1 MHMFNKLNLFIMASL
16 KFSAVSP
23 ATTSLEDW
31 QVKNGRFANVK
42 RFGLTAI
49 KDWFSEKGNQF
60 VSCEAKAFV
69 RPGQFVRILKDN
81 PNAKWGRI
89 KEIMEGKGENA
100 KGTGKYDLE
109 LFSDS
114 AEQPEFMLDKDGLCS
129 LLD

>member
-1 MHMFNKLNLFIMASL
+1 MASL

-31 QVKNGRFANVK
+31 QVKNGRFANVQQ
-42 RFGLTAI
+42 FGLTAI

-60 VSCEAKAFV
+60 VQCESKAFV

-89 KEIMEGKGENA
+89 TEVTEGKGKE
-100 KGTGKYDLE
+100 KKSTGRYDLE

-114 AEQPEFMLDKDGLCS
+114 AEQPEFKLDKEGLLH